1 MLLPLIAPGARGVN
15 SLLLEGGKFWTH
27 LRRPVLAGVT
37 PRSDWTPGMSQ
48 GPSEDKVQLRAATLL
63 IEQTGAGCVDTEGRR
78 LNQGLLRMGGT
89 GRVGGTVKSPAR
101 GQASRRCPGR
111 PWGGDR
117 LKYTRPL
124 SLPSPISPGLQ
135 GRHHS
140 GGSGK

>member
-63 IEQTGAGCVDTEGRR
+63 IEQTGAGCVDTEGRG
-78 LNQGLLRMGGT
+78 LNRGLLRMGGHWKSR
-89 GRVGGTVKSPAR
+89 GDCQESSLEAKRVGGVQVDHGEGT
-101 GQASRRCPGR
+101 G
-111 PWGGDR
+111 
-117 LKYTRPL
+117 
-124 SLPSPISPGLQ
+124 
-135 GRHHS
+135 
-140 GGSGK
+140 